1 MIIPTIS
8 IIIVN
13 YNVREFLINA
23 LYSLKKSLVD
33 IEHEIFVVDNDS
45 HDDSVSFVRSE
56 FPDVVVIENKI
67 NLGFAKANNIALKEA
82 KGKFILLLNPDTL
95 LSEDTM
101 SEMLRFFNENKSVAV
116 AGCKILNADGTLQLA
131 CRRSYPTPW
140 SSFSKLSNLS
150 SLFPKSKL
158 FGKYNLTYL
167 DHNKTYEVEALSGS
181 FMMFRREVYED
192 IGGLDESFFMYG
204 EDLDW
209 FYRSHKK
216 GWKIYYVH
224 STQIIH
230 YKGESTKKS
239 NIDVTKVFYE
249 AMHLFVKK
257 HYKSTSLVLPIL
269 QIGIFSRSLIAF
281 FAKFWN
287 KYFPLIMD
295 IIFINISIILAE
307 YFRFGKFYN
316 FPEYAYPIY
325 SVTVTI
331 IYITVF
337 VLTDV
342 YRKHK
347 FSISRSL
354 LSVFISFLFVVV
366 IELFFKR
373 FTFTRGTLLL
383 LLILTVILLPGWR
396 FIYRLFEGRKI
407 LSLSNYQKSILGL
420 KTLIVG
426 YDISNINLIKNLKK
440 KNKEGFDNIIGIL
453 TNENIESYKSD
464 YLIIKNENLN
474 EVINCYKVEQI
485 LFSTTKLSYSQILGY
500 IAECENKNV
509 VFKMIPKESELLNET
524 NIING
529 IDFVQI
535 ELNVNNIFNK
545 LFKRMLDLFLSFFLL
560 IFLYPTKIFIQ
571 NEQSV
576 TRRLTS
582 KIQNIFFGKLSFVGR
597 LEVGNEHLSRICKL
611 GLTSFAALHSTP
623 NSTKEELQRLDFLY
637 AKNQSFFLDCE
648 ILINSIIEGISK
660 NRFII

>member
-1 MIIPTIS
+1 MIIPVVS
-8 IIIVN
+8 IVIVN

-23 LYSLKKSLVD
+23 LHSLKKSLVN

-45 HDDSVSFVRSE
+45 HDDSVFFVRSE
-56 FPDVVVIENKI
+56 FPDVIVIENKI
-67 NLGFAKANNIALKEA
+67 NLGFAKANNIALKKA

-95 LSEDTM
+95 VSENTI
-101 SEMLRFFNENKSVAV
+101 SELLKFFNENEFAAV
-116 AGCKILNADGTLQLA
+116 AGCKILNVDGTLQLA

-140 SSFSKLSNLS
+140 SSFAKLSGLS

-167 DHNKTYEVEALSGS
+167 DPNQTYEVEALSGS

-192 IGGLDESFFMYG
+192 IGGLDENFFMYG

-209 FYRSHKK
+209 FYRANQK

-239 NIDVTKVFYE
+239 NIDAIKVFYE

-269 QIGIFSRSLIAF
+269 QIGILARSLLAL

-287 KYFPLIMD
+287 TYFPVIMD
-295 IIFINISIILAE
+295 IIFVNISVILAE
-307 YFRFGKFYN
+307 YFRFGKFFN
-316 FPEYAYPIY
+316 FPEHAYPVY
-325 SVTVTI
+325 SITVTI
-331 IYITVF
+331 IYVVVF
-337 VLTDV
+337 FLTDV
-342 YRKHK
+342 YRKHR

-354 LSVFISFLFVVV
+354 LSAFVSFLFVVV
-366 IELFFKR
+366 VELFLNR

-383 LLILTVILLPGWR
+383 LLILTVILLPSWR

-407 LSLSNYQKSILGL
+407 LSLSYHQKNILGP

-426 YDISNINLIKNLKK
+426 YDIANINLIKNLRKK
-440 KNKEGFDNIIGIL
+440 DQEGFDNIVGIL
-453 TNENIESYKSD
+453 TNEDIESHESD

-474 EVINCYKVEQI
+474 EIINRYKIEQI
-485 LFSTTKLSYSQILGY
+485 LFSTTKLSYSQILSY
-500 IAECENKNV
+500 IAECESKNI
-509 VFKMIPKESELLNET
+509 VFKMIPTESELLNET
-524 NIING
+524 DIIDRTG
-529 IDFVQI
+529 FIQI

-545 LFKRMLDLFLSFFLL
+545 LFKRVLDFLLSFFIL
-560 IFLYPTKIFIQ
+560 IFLYPIKIVIK
-571 NEQSV
+571 NEQSN
-576 TRRLTS
+576 TRKFIA
-582 KIQNIFFGKLSFVGR
+582 KIQDIFFGKISFVGR
-597 LEVGNEHLSRICKL
+597 LEVGNEHLFKICKL
-611 GLTSFAALHSTP
+611 GLTSFANLHLTP

-648 ILINSIIEGISK
+648 ILINSIIECFK
-660 NRFII
+660 K